1 MRKSAK
7 VGISANCLG
16 VLCQVR
22 WHPKTRNMKWWFK
35 TLPKFS
41 NLDLFTKR
49 YLDGSIW
56 LMKIPPSWSE
66 KYTVDGDV
74 PEIQLITWDVVEK
87 ATYEVVQA
95 FSRQQYHSIMFISQL
110 CRVQALLHQIRLGIK
125 NPVDLVRRP
134 EIPTQVFLLEGLF
147 QKPMISGSQSSTL
160 QELGLRES
168 YVSPRLLRGVVPS
181 VLLEN
186 YSFWEGE
193 ETRFFF

>member
-1 MRKSAK
+1 M
-7 VGISANCLG
+7 
-16 VLCQVR
+16 
-22 WHPKTRNMKWWFK
+22 
-35 TLPKFS
+35 
-41 NLDLFTKR
+41 
-49 YLDGSIW
+49 
-56 LMKIPPSWSE
+56 
-66 KYTVDGDV
+66 
-74 PEIQLITWDVVEK
+74 PEIQLTTWDVVGK

-110 CRVQALLHQIRLGIK
+110 CRVQALLRQIRSASKTLLIYI
-125 NPVDLVRRP
+125 VRRP

-193 ETRFFF
+193 ETCFSCRVADMNQRKQVTSDDT